1 MRITRLPV
9 RGSRPPIR
17 RSNLAYAPPSTA
29 ATSKTEIASSE
40 SIRRRARGRHPP
52 PDTRTRAGA
61 LNVPDASP
69 PNALVTGGAIGNR
82 LPSRQSFCSFP
93 TERPGVCRDTGNK
106 DGASNRDTLET
117 PKVSAPDISILR
129 GVRPSTKQGPFPGTS
144 WASTDD
150 TTATLPDS
158 PPYRTDMRSQN
169 QCKAARRAERRS
181 TRNHHRAIRMGR
193 LEAMLHR
200 NLE

>member
-1 MRITRLPV
+1 MRT
-9 RGSRPPIR
+9 GG
-17 RSNLAYAPPSTA
+17 
-29 ATSKTEIASSE
+29 
-40 SIRRRARGRHPP
+40 RRARGRHPP

-61 LNVPDASP
+61 LNAPDASP
-69 PNALVTGGAIGNR
+69 PNAQVTGGVIGNR
-82 LPSRQSFCSFP
+82 LPSHQSFCSFP

-169 QCKAARRAERRS
+169 QCKATRRAERRS